1 MKIKTKIL
9 YSKAEKD
16 GHRYDIWIYAIVDT
30 KTGIGKK
37 ITFKNYENI
46 IKTNKLDNWLKK

>member
-16 GHRYDIWIYAIVDT
+16 GHKYDIWIYAIVDT
-30 KTGIGKK
+30 KTGLGEK
-37 ITFKNYENI
+37 ITFNNYENI
-46 IKTNKLDNWLKK
+46 RKSKKLDN